1 MTIKI
6 HSFYQA
12 PKKRERYPTL
22 NIDFFD
28 ALSAKVW
35 K

>member
-6 HSFYQA
+6 LRFYQA
-12 PKKRERYPTL
+12 PEKSESYPML